1 MSYAGPGLI
10 LTVLFWAVLTLVVA
24 GGVVFSVLAVKGG
37 RWPVIAAAAFL
48 LVAVVMVGLPH
59 PQGPALL
66 GALVALGAVAISAFG
81 GSPAV
86 RTVLSLATRQVVEG
100 EAGGILVAPRD
111 AVDGEPKREVLRGGL
126 TIGILERI
134 ATTASILAGVPE
146 AIAVVIAVKGVGRFS
161 ELGASEAQERFIIG
175 TFVSLGWAAVCGAL
189 AHLAW

>member
-24 GGVVFSVLAVKGG
+24 GGVVFSALAVKGS
-37 RWPVIAAAAFL
+37 RWAVIAAAAFL

-59 PQGPALL
+59 PHGPSLL
-66 GALVALGAVAISAFG
+66 GAVIALGAVAISAFG

-86 RTVLSLATRQVVEG
+86 KTVLALATRQVEG
-100 EAGGILVAPRD
+100 EAGGILISPRD
-111 AVDGEPKREVLRGGL
+111 AAAGEGKREVLRGGL
-126 TIGILERI
+126 TIGILERV
-134 ATTASILAGVPE
+134 ATTAALLAGVPE
-146 AIAVVIAVKGVGRFS
+146 AIAVVIAIKGVGRFS

-189 AHLAW
+189 AHLVW

>member
-1 MSYAGPGLI
+1 MTYAVSGVI
-10 LTVLFWAVLTLVVA
+10 IAVLFWAALTLVVA

-37 RWPVIAAAAFL
+37 RWTVIVAAAFL

-59 PQGPALL
+59 PQGPAVL
-66 GALVALGAVAISAFG
+66 GAVVALGAVAISAFG

-86 RTVLSLATRQVVEG
+86 LTVLALATRQVEG
-100 EAGGILVAPRD
+100 EAGGILVAPRG
-111 AVDGEPKREVLRGGL
+111 ASEPGEKREVLRGGL

-146 AIAVVIAVKGVGRFS
+146 AIAVIIAIKGVGRFS
-161 ELGASEAQERFIIG
+161 ELGASDAQERFIIG

>member
-1 MSYAGPGLI
+1 VTYVPDLI
-10 LTVLFWAVLTLVVA
+10 ITAVFWTVLTLVVA
-24 GGVVFSVLAVKGG
+24 GGVVFSVLSVKGS
-37 RWPVIAAAAFL
+37 RWSVIAAAAFL

-66 GALVALGAVAISAFG
+66 GAVIALGAVVISAFG

-86 RTVLSLATRQVVEG
+86 KTVLALATRQVEG
-100 EAGGILVAPRD
+100 EAGGILISPRD
-111 AVDGEPKREVLRGGL
+111 AQAGEKREVLRGGL

-146 AIAVVIAVKGVGRFS
+146 AIAVVIAIKGVGRFS

>member
-1 MSYAGPGLI
+1 VTFAGPGLI
-10 LTVLFWAVLTLVVA
+10 FAVLFWAVLTLVVA
-24 GGVVFSVLAVKGG
+24 GGVVFAVLSVKGG

-59 PQGPALL
+59 PAGPALL
-66 GALVALGAVAISAFG
+66 GAVIALGAVAISAFG

-86 RTVLSLATRQVVEG
+86 KTVLALATRQVEG
-100 EAGGILVAPRD
+100 EAGGILIAPRD
-111 AVDGEPKREVLRGGL
+111 ATEPGEKREVLRGGL

-146 AIAVVIAVKGVGRFS
+146 AIAVIIAIKGVGRFS

>member
-1 MSYAGPGLI
+1 MSYGAAGLI
-10 LTVLFWAVLTLVVA
+10 LAIVFWSALTLVVA
-24 GGVVFSVLAVKGG
+24 GGVVFSVLAVRGG
-37 RWPVIAAAAFL
+37 RWMIIAAAAFL

-59 PQGPALL
+59 PHGPSLL
-66 GALVALGAVAISAFG
+66 GAIIALGAVAISAFG

-86 RTVLSLATRQVVEG
+86 RAVLALATRQVEG
-100 EAGGILVAPRD
+100 AAGGILIEPRD
-111 AVDGEPKREVLRGGL
+111 APAGSEKREVLRGGL

-134 ATTASILAGVPE
+134 ATTASLLAGIPE

-189 AHLAW
+189 AHLVW

>member
-1 MSYAGPGLI
+1 MIYAGPGII

-24 GGVVFSVLAVKGG
+24 GAVVFSVLAVKGE
-37 RWPVIAAAAFL
+37 RWTVIAAAAFL

-66 GALVALGAVAISAFG
+66 GALIALGAIAISAFG

-86 RTVLSLATRQVVEG
+86 RTVLALATRQVEG
-100 EAGGILVAPRD
+100 EAGGILIAPRD
-111 AVDGEPKREVLRGGL
+111 AAEGAATREVLRGGL